1 MRHPEKKVKYF
12 CESDIAFL
20 CSRCV
25 LAHTGGGHLIAECRL
40 DLSRV
45 KSDFTDV
52 KYKYQTLLNDADHTK
67 QKLEMADKKL
77 SDMYHK
83 Q

>member
-1 MRHPEKKVKYF
+1 MKYF

-25 LAHTGGGHLIAECRL
+25 LGHTGGGHLIQECRL
-40 DLSRV
+40 DLNRV
-45 KSDFTDV
+45 RSDFSDV
-52 KYKYQTLLNDADHTK
+52 KFKYLSLVEEAENTK
-67 QKLEMADKKL
+67 QALEGAEKKL
-77 SDMYHK
+77 DAMCHK

>member
-1 MRHPEKKVKYF
+1 MRHPDKKVKYF

-25 LAHTGGGHLIAECRL
+25 LSHTGSGHLIQECRL
-40 DLSRV
+40 DLNRV
-45 KSDFTDV
+45 RSDFSDV
-52 KYKYQTLLNDADHTK
+52 KAKYSALVDEAENTK
-67 QKLEMADKKL
+67 QALEGAEKKL
-77 SDMYHK
+77 GDMCNK